1 MIRYFVFIIASFF
14 LLSPPALADERARN
28 GKCFVTIGYAN
39 DRSQVSEMATN
50 SFINSDYF
58 ELFERKDKQ
67 VYLTLGKIDEKLFK
81 KLQAENKTYD
91 FGCSQGKGYEK
102 RFGLNADFQMVAGNK
117 KFLDTEAQ
125 FLSVVASIEIEKQR
139 IVDAEVEKQV
149 QARVEKLEKKRK
161 EEEAAKIEAEKEK
174 QRLAKIE
181 EQRKAEA
188 AAEVERQVQARVA
201 ELEKQR
207 QEDEAEEVERQVQ
220 ARVAELE
227 KQRQADEAAQKEK
240 LRLTVTKEQRNAEA
254 AAEAE
259 KYIQAQAEER
269 EQIKKDDNILYYDC
283 KQPVN
288 NTALEYSRAVLLQ
301 VKPDTKNFKI
311 KVWNDS
317 EFSHQEFDG
326 IFYSF
331 DTNGNLLK
339 DKMLG
344 LKNKTHAYDAHFFWD
359 DVTNLLGLEP
369 TDEIDVDEAKRQLFL
384 GPLHKFNCKE
394 VKDKDETEAAVKFIY
409 DYTDKFINEIPK
421 INKEVPKINKSM
433 SRLEESPEVSSS
445 GCFNSINLSGEA
457 KRMAMTTTASI
468 CYGLAIA
475 SEGVG
480 EKTLN
485 NGRTLVNFIDAIER
499 SQCSKETMEGK
510 IIGSQ
515 MSAEAGYDTGILFA
529 KGYAAQLQI
538 GSGIT
543 QSEVN
548 ERYKGCAAMS
558 KHYGNL
564 LDEFIKRSGI

>member
-1 MIRYFVFIIASFF
+1 MCFYKIYLFLMKKNILLLVTFLFFIPEI
-14 LLSPPALADERARN
+14 LADKRAPK
-28 GKCFVTIGYAN
+28 GQCYISIGYVS
-39 DRSQVSEMATN
+39 DRDSVTEFAKK
-50 SFINSDYF
+50 SFIKAKDF
-58 ELFERKDKQ
+58 ELFERKDKK
-67 VYLTLGKIDEKLFK
+67 VYLTLGKIDKNIFNKL
-81 KLQAENKTYD
+81 ESEGETYN
-91 FGCSQGKGYEK
+91 FNCSSGKGYEE
-102 RFGLNADFQMVAGNK
+102 RFGLNSEFQIVGGNK
-117 KFLDTEAQ
+117 INIISAQ
-125 FLSVVASIEIEKQR
+125 QFMSVVSSIEIEKQR
-139 IVDAEVEKQV
+139 LIDIEVEKQV
-149 QARVEKLEKKRK
+149 QARL
-161 EEEAAKIEAEKEK
+161 AAEKEK

-201 ELEKQR
+201 ELEK
-207 QEDEAEEVERQVQ
+207 E
-220 ARVAELE
+220 
-227 KQRQADEAAQKEK
+227 RQADEAAEKEK
-240 LRLTVTKEQRNAEA
+240 QRLAKIEEQRKAEA
-254 AAEAE
+254 AAEVERQADEAAE
-259 KYIQAQAEER
+259 KEKQRLAKIEEQRKAEAEKQIQTQSEER

-283 KQPVN
+283 KQPVD

-301 VKPDTKNFKI
+301 IKPDTKNFRI

-317 EFSHQEFDG
+317 KFSHQEFDG
-326 IFYSF
+326 IVYSF

-339 DKMLG
+339 DEMLG
-344 LKNKTHAYDAHFFWD
+344 LRNKTHSHDANFFWD

-369 TDEIDVDEAKRQLFL
+369 IYEIDVDEVKKQLFL
-384 GPLHKFNCKE
+384 GVLHKFNCKE
-394 VKDKDETEAAVKFIY
+394 VKDKDKTEAAVKFVY
-409 DYTDKFINEIPK
+409 NYTDKFINETPK
-421 INKEVPKINKSM
+421 TNKEVPKINKSM

-475 SEGVG
+475 SETAV

-515 MSAEAGYDTGILFA
+515 MSAEEGYDTGILFA

-564 LDEFIKRSGI
+564 LDAFLKRSGI

>member
-39 DRSQVSEMATN
+39 DRSQVSEMAIN
-50 SFINSDYF
+50 SFIKSDYF

-91 FGCSQGKGYEK
+91 FGCSRGKGYEK
-102 RFGLNADFQMVAGNK
+102 RFGLNADFQMIAGNK

-188 AAEVERQVQARVA
+188 AAE
-201 ELEKQR
+201 
-207 QEDEAEEVERQVQ
+207 
-220 ARVAELE
+220 
-227 KQRQADEAAQKEK
+227 
-240 LRLTVTKEQRNAEA
+240 
-254 AAEAE
+254 AE
-259 KYIQAQAEER
+259 KHIQAQAEER

-339 DKMLG
+339 AVSY
-344 LKNKTHAYDAHFFWD
+344 THLTLP
-359 DVTNLLGLEP
+359 TN
-369 TDEIDVDEAKRQLFL
+369 R
-384 GPLHKFNCKE
+384 E
-394 VKDKDETEAAVKFIY
+394 V
-409 DYTDKFINEIPK
+409 
-421 INKEVPKINKSM
+421 
-433 SRLEESPEVSSS
+433 
-445 GCFNSINLSGEA
+445 
-457 KRMAMTTTASI
+457 
-468 CYGLAIA
+468 
-475 SEGVG
+475 
-480 EKTLN
+480 
-485 NGRTLVNFIDAIER
+485 
-499 SQCSKETMEGK
+499 
-510 IIGSQ
+510 
-515 MSAEAGYDTGILFA
+515 
-529 KGYAAQLQI
+529 
-538 GSGIT
+538 
-543 QSEVN
+543 
-548 ERYKGCAAMS
+548 
-558 KHYGNL
+558 
-564 LDEFIKRSGI
+564 